1 MFPTFMIVNPKYL
14 VLDIKKFAMIDMSF
28 IDWIGK
34 KDMSSINKMSVCVF
48 REECNNFRALALRII
63 YTVLK

>member
-1 MFPTFMIVNPKYL
+1 
-14 VLDIKKFAMIDMSF
+14 MIDMSF

-34 KDMSSINKMSVCVF
+34 KDMNSINKMSVCVF